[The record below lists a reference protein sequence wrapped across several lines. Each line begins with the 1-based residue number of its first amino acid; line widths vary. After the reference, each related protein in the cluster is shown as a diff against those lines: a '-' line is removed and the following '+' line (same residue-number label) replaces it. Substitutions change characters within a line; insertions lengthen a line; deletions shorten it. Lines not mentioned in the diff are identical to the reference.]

1 MRNKWW
7 IGILLALVAIPGHA
21 QQDTH
26 TADAHLPADQLAAK
40 HISPPK
46 VLDNVEAEFSDDARR
61 RNIGGLCLVSMIV
74 DVQGNPQNARIIHCT
89 DPVFEESSLNAV
101 KKYRFS
107 PAVTQEGK
115 PVPVMIS
122 VEVNYHLY
130 RSLFARRAS
139 KEEISGE
146 VSAPI
151 RYGFIPQQ
159 GGASDP
165 GPDGAY
171 PFTRT
176 VTGPRVIKFSDE
188 GYGRVAFIHEGN
200 GACDVMLTISVKGK
214 ASDPQVA
221 HCERPELERP
231 AVESLFKSEYNPGF
245 VNGKVVPMR
254 ASIHLEYGD
263 SPAKSE

>member
-115 PVPVMIS
+115 PVSVMIS
-122 VEVNYHLY
+122 VEVNYRLSRFTFEHHSG
-130 RSLFARRAS
+130 RTG
-139 KEEISGE
+139 ISRE

-151 RYGFIPQQ
+151 HYAFIPQQ
-159 GGASDP
+159 GDASDP
-165 GPDGAY
+165 DSDGAY

-176 VTGPRVIKFSDE
+176 VTGPQVIKFSDE
-188 GYGRVAFIHEGN
+188 GYGRVAFIHEGSSV
-200 GACDVMLTISVKGK
+200 CDVMLTIGIKGK
-214 ASDPQVA
+214 ASDPQVT

-231 AVESLFKSEYNPGF
+231 AVESLLKSEYKPGF
-245 VNGKVVPMR
+245 VNGKEVPMR